1 MCLNTMSD
9 ELIVNLKVIG
19 MVDKHQK
26 LVTKDTYLNLE
37 QMSLIPEC
45 VRRWRR
51 GDTRHTAIH
60 KIAQTV
66 DAALSLDRTETMC
79 KYLQQCVKGIN
90 NLKDTYSDCPQ
101 TCARLDAIND
111 RIISSIPNLVVVSHL
126 KHVRGDSGD
135 SVGASGAACDVEH
148 GATITD
154 SS

>member
-1 MCLNTMSD
+1 MSD

-37 QMSLIPEC
+37 QMSLVPEC
-45 VRRWRR
+45 IRRWRR

-60 KIAQTV
+60 KIVQTI
-66 DAALSLDRTETMC
+66 DAALALERTEPMC

-111 RIISSIPNLVVVSHL
+111 RILSVLHL
-126 KHVRGDSGD
+126 KNVSRDSGD
-135 SVGASGAACDVEH
+135 AVGAGEAAGDVKH
-148 GATITD
+148 GSMD
-154 SS
+154 SDPA

>member
-1 MCLNTMSD
+1 MSD

-60 KIAQTV
+60 KIAQTI
-66 DAALSLDRTETMC
+66 DAALALERTDAMC

-111 RIISSIPNLVVVSHL
+111 RIISIVHFKN
-126 KHVRGDSGD
+126 VRGDSGD
-135 SVGASGAACDVEH
+135 TVGAGGAAGDVEH
-148 GATITD
+148 RTSVSDTA
-154 SS
+154 

>member
-1 MCLNTMSD
+1 MSD

-51 GDTRHTAIH
+51 GDTRHATIH
-60 KIAQTV
+60 KIAHTI
-66 DAALSLDRTETMC
+66 DAAMALERTEAMC

-111 RIISSIPNLVVVSHL
+111 RLIHSIPHSKYVG
-126 KHVRGDSGD
+126 RDSGD
-135 SVGASGAACDVEH
+135 AVGTGEAAGGVKH
-148 GATITD
+148 GSID
-154 SS
+154 SDTA

>member
-1 MCLNTMSD
+1 MSD

-37 QMSLIPEC
+37 QMSLVPEC
-45 VRRWRR
+45 IRRWRR

-60 KIAQTV
+60 KIAQTI
-66 DAALSLDRTETMC
+66 DAALSLERTDAMC
-79 KYLQQCVKGIN
+79 KYLQPCVKGIN

-111 RIISSIPNLVVVSHL
+111 RIISVLHL
-126 KHVRGDSGD
+126 KNIRWDSGD
-135 SVGASGAACDVEH
+135 AVGAGEAAGGVKH
-148 GATITD
+148 GSMD
-154 SS
+154 SDPA

>member
-1 MCLNTMSD
+1 MSD

-51 GDTRHTAIH
+51 GDTRHTTIH
-60 KIAQTV
+60 KIAQTI
-66 DAALSLDRTETMC
+66 DAAMSLERTEAMC

-111 RIISSIPNLVVVSHL
+111 RILSVVHF
-126 KHVRGDSGD
+126 KNVRGDSGD
-135 SVGASGAACDVEH
+135 SVGAGSAAGDVEH
-148 GATITD
+148 GAAVTD
-154 SS
+154 AA

>member
-1 MCLNTMSD
+1 MSD

-51 GDTRHTAIH
+51 GDTRHATIH
-60 KIAQTV
+60 KVGHTI
-66 DAALSLDRTETMC
+66 DAALALERTEPMC
-79 KYLQQCVKGIN
+79 RYLQQCVKGIN

-111 RIISSIPNLVVVSHL
+111 RLIRSIPHSKN
-126 KHVRGDSGD
+126 VRGDSGD
-135 SVGASGAACDVEH
+135 AVGAGGAAGDVEH
-148 GATITD
+148 GATDADTA
-154 SS
+154 